1 MANPGDVNLC
11 FSGDVMLGRGIDQI
25 LPYPCDPVLYESS
38 VKSAA
43 FYVAL
48 AERANGPIPRSVDFK
63 YVWGEALVELERRR
77 PDLWVVNLET
87 AITTASDWEAKGINY
102 RMNPLNAAV
111 LTAAGVDCCSLANNH
126 VLDWGE
132 EGLRDTLETLDR
144 ASIAAA
150 GAGLHCAQA
159 AAPATLQVPGGR
171 VLVFAFGAFS
181 SGIPARWAAT
191 DVRPGVNFLPDLSDS
206 AVDLIADRVCA
217 ESRPNDIV
225 VASVHWGPNWSYAVP
240 REQISFAHGLID
252 RAGVDIVF
260 GHSSHHPKALE
271 VYRGKL
277 ILYGCGDFID
287 DYEGIRGKESF
298 RDDLVLM
305 YFATLQ
311 QANGALAGL
320 TLIPLQIRNFRLNR
334 TTRADAAWLSNV
346 LNRESAGFGTHLDLG
361 ADNSMTLT
369 LGSRSG

>member
-25 LPYPCDPVLYESS
+25 LSYPCDPVLYESS

-48 AERANGPIPRSVDFK
+48 AERANGPIPRSADFK

-150 GAGLHCAQA
+150 GAGLHCTQA

-171 VLVFAFGAFS
+171 VLVFAFGTFS

-206 AVDLIADRVCA
+206 AVDLIADSVCA
-217 ESRPNDIV
+217 VRRPNDIV
-225 VASVHWGPNWSYAVP
+225 VASLHWGPNWSYSVP

-252 RAGVDIVF
+252 SAGVDIVF

-320 TLIPLQIRNFRLNR
+320 MLIPLQIRNFRLNR
-334 TTRADAAWLSNV
+334 TTRADAAWLSDV
-346 LNRESAGFGTHLDLG
+346 LNRESAGFGAHLDLG

-369 LGSRSG
+369 LGG